1 MKTRIFLLGV
11 VALLLLGSC
20 SKEKACRCAIRS
32 DQADPQKVRV
42 IMVKQSVNCKNLNY
56 VIYDES
62 EIRQG
67 WQDSPLV
74 CTDYEFAIDSIF
86 NEDK

>member
-1 MKTRIFLLGV
+1 MKTKIILAGIA
-11 VALLLLGSC
+11 ALLLLGSC

-32 DQADPQKVRV
+32 EQADPQKIRV
-42 IMVKQSVNCKNLNY
+42 VMVKQTVDCKKLNY

-62 EIRQG
+62 EIAQG

-74 CTDYEFAIDSIF
+74 CTDYGFAIDSIF
-86 NEDK
+86 NE